1 MSSSI
6 VVVGGNIAGGRAVEA
21 LRKEGF
27 DGQITLVGAES
38 ELPYERP
45 PLSKGYLTGEVSDGE
60 FSIATAEGYAE
71 QQIETRLGVRATSL
85 QPDAQTVTLDDG
97 STLHYDQLLIATGAS
112 PRHLNVPG
120 SDLPGIHYLRTV
132 EDSRSIREDLA
143 RAERVGIVGMGFI
156 GAEVAA
162 SARTLGKQVAIVE
175 YIAQPLAP
183 ALGAEVAARMVD
195 IHRGH
200 GVEMHSGMA
209 VVRFEGDQRVERI
222 IASDGTVIDC
232 DMAIVAI
239 GVAPNTAWLESSG
252 IALDNGVLVDE
263 YSRTNLPNVFAAGDV
278 ANRQS
283 ARYGRRLR
291 IEHFD
296 NAGNHAV
303 AAARVMLGQ
312 DKPYDPVPYFWS
324 DQYDISLQV
333 AGLTNNHDQVVFR
346 GSVESGSWSAF
357 YLSDGQLMAALS
369 ANRFKDFSAGRRM
382 LRAGTPV
389 TADQLADE
397 SIELKTLLS

>member
-1 MSSSI
+1 
-6 VVVGGNIAGGRAVEA
+6 
-21 LRKEGF
+21 
-27 DGQITLVGAES
+27 
-38 ELPYERP
+38 
-45 PLSKGYLTGEVSDGE
+45 
-60 FSIATAEGYAE
+60 
-71 QQIETRLGVRATSL
+71 VRATSL

-97 STLHYDQLLIATGAS
+97 STLRYDQLLIATGAS

-200 GVEMHSGMA
+200 GVEIHSGMA

-357 YLSDGQLMAALS
+357 YLSDGQLMAVLS